1 MGMAAAAT
9 AKPKNT
15 KKSFGRLFKLLKPML
30 PSLVIIFLFVILSS
44 VCQIMAPVF
53 FNDLMSEKTLGLLF
67 TIDMFGNITVNLTEM
82 LIRFG
87 VIAAVYLAY
96 SIFGFVAEYMVSKV
110 GGVLTYRL
118 RRDIK
123 AKLDNLPLE
132 FFDKNTNGDI
142 LSRVSNDIDTIS
154 TSMQQIL
161 TQVIKAVCLMIGTTI
176 AMFVVSWQ
184 CALIAFATLPISVVI
199 ALIIGKKS
207 QPRFIQ
213 QQALLGEVN
222 SKIEE
227 YYSGF
232 KVIKLF
238 NKEEDINDEFLAVSN
253 KLSNAG
259 FKAFFLSGLMM
270 PFMMFV
276 NNLGYVGICV
286 VAGLLSSANSIVA
299 FFMFLN
305 IFQQPIQQIAQLS
318 STIQQTAAAAERVF
332 AILDGTDQVQDGA
345 DAIVASNNIEGRVDF
360 DHVDFCYNPESPLI
374 EDLNL
379 HVEPGDSIAI
389 VGPTGAGKTTLVNL
403 IMRFYEVTGGKILID
418 GVDITDYTRSSLRT
432 QIGMVLQDTWLFN
445 GTIAENIAYGNID
458 ATRDQI
464 IDAAK
469 EARAHHFIM
478 TLPDGYDTILNE
490 EGTNVSQGQRQLITI
505 ARAILSNPRILIL
518 DEATSSVD
526 TRTEKALQDAMTS
539 MMENRTTFVIA
550 HRLSTIKN
558 AKMILVMNKGHIVE
572 RGNHQELIKQGGFYA
587 DLYNAQF
594 MGNKD
599 NVDETQSNS

>member
-1 MGMAAAAT
+1 MAKAAT
-9 AKPKNT
+9 AKPKHT
-15 KKSFGRLFKLLKPML
+15 KKSFLRLFKLLKPMWK
-30 PSLVIIFLFVILSS
+30 SLALIFTFVVLSS
-44 VCQIMAPVF
+44 VCQILAPVF
-53 FNDLMSEKTLGLLF
+53 FADLTSEETMLILFQTDALG
-67 TIDMFGNITVNLTEM
+67 IITVNLKEM
-82 LIRFG
+82 ILRFAF
-87 VIAAVYLAY
+87 IAGLYVAY
-96 SIFGFVAEYMVSKV
+96 SIFGFLGEYMVSKV
-110 GGVLTYRL
+110 GGVLTYRM

-123 AKLDNLPLE
+123 DKLDKLPLE
-132 FFDKNTNGDI
+132 FFDRNTNGDI

-161 TQVIKAVCLMIGTTI
+161 TQVIKAVCLLIGTTI
-176 AMFVVSWQ
+176 AMFIVSWQ
-184 CALIAFATLPISVVI
+184 CALIAFATLPLSIVI
-199 ALIIGKKS
+199 ALVIGKHS
-207 QPRFIQ
+207 QPRFVQ

-222 SKIEE
+222 ARIEE
-227 YYSGF
+227 SYAGF

-238 NKEEDINDEFLAVSN
+238 NKEGDINRDFVKVSN
-253 KLSNAG
+253 RLAAAG
-259 FKAFFLSGLMM
+259 FSAFFFSGMMM
-270 PFMMFV
+270 PFMTFV
-276 NNLGYVGICV
+276 SNVGYVGICV
-286 VAGLLSSANSIVA
+286 VAGLLSSTGFIVS

-305 IFQQPIQQIAQLS
+305 IFQQPIQQVAQLS
-318 STIQQTAAAAERVF
+318 STIQQTAAASERVF
-332 AILDGTDQVQDGA
+332 AILDGENQVSDGP
-345 DAIVASNNIEGRVDF
+345 DAVVATSSIEGRVDF
-360 DHVDFCYNPESPLI
+360 EHVDFSYRPDQPLI

-403 IMRFYEVTGGKILID
+403 IMRFYEVTGGRILID
-418 GVDITDYTRSSLRT
+418 GTDITDYTRSSLRT

-445 GTIAENIAYGNID
+445 GTIAENIAYGNIE
-458 ATRDQI
+458 ATREQI
-464 IDAAK
+464 VEAAK

-539 MMENRTTFVIA
+539 MMKNRTTFVIA
-550 HRLSTIKN
+550 HRLSTIKSS
-558 AKMILVMNKGHIVE
+558 KMILVMNKGHIVE
-572 RGNHQELIKQGGFYA
+572 RGSHKELLEKGGFYA